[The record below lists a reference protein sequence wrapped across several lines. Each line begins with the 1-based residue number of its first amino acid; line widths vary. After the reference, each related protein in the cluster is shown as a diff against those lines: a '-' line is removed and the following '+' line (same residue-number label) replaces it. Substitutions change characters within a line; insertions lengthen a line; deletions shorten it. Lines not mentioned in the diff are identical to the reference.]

1 MKRSKN
7 IEDFPIVGRVRSE
20 RVGQMVPLLDIP
32 MMSDYKW
39 QLSCY
44 QSRIENREDYERLG
58 EDVDMVL
65 RKLEKWLS
73 ENKPEEGVKGVA
85 VL

>member
-32 MMSDYKW
+32 TISPPCRFLPTKA
-39 QLSCY
+39 
-44 QSRIENREDYERLG
+44 RIENRQQYEELG
-58 EDVDMVL
+58 EDVDRVL
-65 RKLEKWLS
+65 RNLEKWLS
-73 ENKPEEGVKGVA
+73 ENKPEEGMKGVA